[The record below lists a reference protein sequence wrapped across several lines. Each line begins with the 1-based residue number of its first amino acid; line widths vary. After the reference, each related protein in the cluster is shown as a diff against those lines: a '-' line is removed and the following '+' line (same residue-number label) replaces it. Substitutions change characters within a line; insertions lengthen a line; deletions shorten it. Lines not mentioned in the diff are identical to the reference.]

1 MNHIVTVQDAVI
13 AFAEDIE
20 PTDAELDAIVREE
33 PLILAEQELLDVQIA
48 LLDRPVTPLGKRRLR
63 RAANKV
69 LAARVEVANRTSTVR
84 AGVAA

>member
-1 MNHIVTVQDAVI
+1 MKYIAALQTAVTGTLP
-13 AFAEDIE
+13 DIE
-20 PTDAELDAIVREE
+20 PTDAELAAIELEE
-33 PLILAEQELLDVQIA
+33 PLLIAEQELLDVQIT

-84 AGVAA
+84 AGEAA

>member
-13 AFAEDIE
+13 AFDPDIE

-33 PLILAEQELLDVQIA
+33 TLILAEQELLDVQIA
-48 LLDRPVTPLGKRRLR
+48 LLDRPVTRLGQRRLR

-69 LAARVEVANRTSTVR
+69 LAARAEVANRTSAVR
-84 AGVAA
+84 AGEAA